1 MEGLLILLS
10 VVIVAQ
16 TVKDIFEKIYPTK
29 KELLGLKDEL
39 SVLKEKYNKIDIE
52 KIEALRSD
60 MNAIKMGTPTPRRS
74 R

>member
-29 KELLGLKDEL
+29 KELLDLKDEL
-39 SVLKEKYNKIDIE
+39 SALRAKYEKIDMD
-52 KIEALRSD
+52 KIDSLRGDLNSL
-60 MNAIKMGTPTPRRS
+60 KMSTPAPRRS